1 VIPRRSVVVTQ
12 SAIREAAT
20 SKVAAVVLEEDQMR
34 VTSNGKVWR
43 SEAEWRTICMRF
55 AQSGLSPKE
64 FCQREVL
71 AVGSFRKWYQRC
83 TGKGALSEAFV
94 ELVAPAAP
102 PQVWAVEVELPSGVR
117 VRFRG

>member
-1 VIPRRSVVVTQ
+1 
-12 SAIREAAT
+12 
-20 SKVAAVVLEEDQMR
+20 MR

-43 SEAEWRTICMRF
+43 SETEWRTIRARF
-55 AQSGLSPKE
+55 AQSGLGLKE
-64 FCQREVL
+64 FCQRESI
-71 AVGSFRKWYQRC
+71 AVGSCRKWHQHCMEKR
-83 TGKGALSEAFV
+83 ALGEAFV